1 MMRAAVI
8 EKPFQVVVKDV
19 PRPVCGDD
27 QVMIKVHRAA
37 ICNMSDWEIYAGTS
51 VIIDYLGGYPHI
63 LGHEQSG
70 EVVEIGKG
78 VRGFEIGDRVTC
90 YWDPGAFAEYSVFD
104 TKRRAVVKLDD
115 RVSYDQGALLEL
127 AGGGAMR
134 NVFGSGLCPSQMVV
148 VMGVGPAGLFTGMVT
163 GLCGARAWVA
173 LDVVDFRLQ
182 KALELGA
189 AAAFNIA
196 EMSRLE
202 LLDVI
207 QERFGEVDLVFETM
221 GEDKSPDR
229 SSLDPAIDLVKPYGN
244 VRLFSMTEGP
254 HSFNIG
260 RALNKGVSLLGT
272 KVSNEDSR
280 NLLDLAQRWVAEGRY
295 PVEKLITHHIALD
308 DVDKGL
314 RLVHEHPEQAIKVV
328 IDVC

>member
-1 MMRAAVI
+1 MRAAVI
-8 EKPFQVVVKDV
+8 EKPLQLVVKDV
-19 PRPVCGDD
+19 PMPVFGDD
-27 QVMIKVHRAA
+27 QVLIKVHRAA
-37 ICNMSDWEIYAGTS
+37 ICNMSDWEVYAGTS
-51 VIIDYLGGYPHI
+51 MIIDYLGGYPHI

-70 EVVEIGKG
+70 EVVEMGKD
-78 VRGFEIGDRVTC
+78 VTGFEIGDRVTC
-90 YWDPGAFAEYSVFD
+90 YWDPGAFAEYSVFN

-134 NVFGSGLCPSQMVV
+134 NVFGSDLRPSQTVV
-148 VMGVGPAGLFTGMVT
+148 VMGVGPAGLFTGMVA
-163 GLCGARAWVA
+163 GLSGARAWIA

-189 AAAFNIA
+189 AAAFNVA
-196 EMSRLE
+196 EMSRAE
-202 LLDVI
+202 LVETI
-207 QERFGEVDLVFETM
+207 REQFGQVDLVFETM
-221 GEDKSPDR
+221 GQDKSPDQA
-229 SSLDPAIDLVKPYGN
+229 SLDPAIDIVKPGGN

-254 HSFNIG
+254 HCFNIG

-295 PVEKLITHHIALD
+295 PVEKLITHHISLE
-308 DVDKGL
+308 DVEKGL
-314 RLVHEHPEQAIKVV
+314 HLVHEHPEEAIKVV
-328 IDVC
+328 MDIC

>member
-1 MMRAAVI
+1 MRAAVI
-8 EKPFQVVVKDV
+8 EKPFQIAVKDV
-19 PRPVCGDD
+19 PKPVCGPD
-27 QVMIKVHRAA
+27 QVLIKVHRAA

-70 EVVEIGKG
+70 EIVELGKN
-78 VRGFEIGDRVTC
+78 VTGFEVGDRVTC
-90 YWDPGAFAEYSVFD
+90 YWDPGAFAEYSLFN

-134 NVFGSGLCPSQMVV
+134 NVFGSGMRPSQLVV

-163 GLCGARAWVA
+163 KLCGAREWIA
-173 LDVVDFRLQ
+173 LDVVDMRLK

-189 AAAFNIA
+189 AAAYNVA
-196 EMSRLE
+196 EVSVLQIKE
-202 LLDVI
+202 SI
-207 QERFGEVDLVFETM
+207 NERFGEVDLVFETM
-221 GEDKSPDR
+221 GEDKSPGQT
-229 SSLDPAIDLVKPYGN
+229 SLDPAIDIVKPGGN

-254 HSFNIG
+254 HCFTIG
-260 RALNKGVSLLGT
+260 NALNKGVSLLGT

-280 NLLDLAQRWVAEGRY
+280 HLLDLAQHWVAEGRY
-295 PVEKLITHHIALD
+295 PVEKVITHHIPLE
-308 DVDKGL
+308 DVEKGML
-314 RLVHEHPEQAIKVV
+314 LVHEHPEQAIKVV
-328 IDVC
+328 IDIC